1 MLAKSGSGWAF
12 MLQDS
17 HGLISMHVTHY
28 TILFFC
34 NARLVLMKRRSRAEN
49 SAFRKKSVVL
59 SLPSGGRPRI
69 PCSLA
74 YCAAMQIAIAADYPS
89 GSSMIGHR
97 RSDSRIEGA
106 SDAMIDCRPWS
117 ILWLPQ
123 PPPA

>member
-1 MLAKSGSGWAF
+1 MR
-12 MLQDS
+12 
-17 HGLISMHVTHY
+17 VTHY

-49 SAFRKKSVVL
+49 SVFRKKSVVL

>member
-69 PCSLA
+69 SCSLA
-74 YCAAMQIAIAADYPS
+74 YSAANAN
-89 GSSMIGHR
+89 HNR
-97 RSDSRIEGA
+97 
-106 SDAMIDCRPWS
+106 CRLSFCFVNDWA
-117 ILWLPQ
+117 
-123 PPPA
+123 PPFRFPD